1 MAYFSFFCVSEVVKA
16 IYNKQIDIKQHFSK
30 TVNNVLRYDKSI
42 EEQNTK
48 HEKNGKV
55 QSISDHT
62 L

>member
-1 MAYFSFFCVSEVVKA
+1 MFCV
-16 IYNKQIDIKQHFSK
+16 
-30 TVNNVLRYDKSI
+30 YDKSI